1 MLIEGSYKLDSFSM
15 KLAGFI
21 LRIGEYWVFGKKT
34 CMKLVHAA
42 IKHMLANYFNLI
54 VNRTS
59 NKGRKNKRNKI
70 LSKKFKIQNKWNR
83 IKYKKIHD
91 YVLVN
96 CFDLIVN
103 RTFKWRKKTKK

>member
-42 IKHMLANYFNLI
+42 IKHMLANYF
-54 VNRTS
+54 
-59 NKGRKNKRNKI
+59 
-70 LSKKFKIQNKWNR
+70 KFFFLCLMFYLQ
-83 IKYKKIHD
+83 
-91 YVLVN
+91 
-96 CFDLIVN
+96 
-103 RTFKWRKKTKK
+103 

>member
-21 LRIGEYWVFGKKT
+21 LWTGEYWVFGKKT

-42 IKHMLANYFNLI
+42 IKHILANYFNLI

-59 NKGRKNKRNKI
+59 SKGRKNKKSKI
-70 LSKKFKIQNKWNR
+70 ISKKLKIKNK
-83 IKYKKIHD
+83 
-91 YVLVN
+91 
-96 CFDLIVN
+96 
-103 RTFKWRKKTKK
+103 

>member
-21 LRIGEYWVFGKKT
+21 LWTGEYWVFGKKT

-42 IKHMLANYFNLI
+42 IKHILANYFNLI

-59 NKGRKNKRNKI
+59 SKGRKNKKRNN
-70 LSKKFKIQNKWNR
+70 L
-83 IKYKKIHD
+83 KKIK
-91 YVLVN
+91 N
-96 CFDLIVN
+96 
-103 RTFKWRKKTKK
+103 

>member
-42 IKHMLANYFNLI
+42 IKHMLGNYFNLI

-59 NKGRKNKRNKI
+59 NKGRK
-70 LSKKFKIQNKWNR
+70 
-83 IKYKKIHD
+83 
-91 YVLVN
+91 
-96 CFDLIVN
+96 
-103 RTFKWRKKTKK
+103 TKKK

>member
-59 NKGRKNKRNKI
+59 NKGRKNKKKI
-70 LSKKFKIQNKWNR
+70 KSQKNSKFKINK
-83 IKYKKIHD
+83 IE
-91 YVLVN
+91 
-96 CFDLIVN
+96 
-103 RTFKWRKKTKK
+103 